1 MGISVTWPTVFF
13 WWAQLKMAAWHLE
26 NTVGVVTLK
35 EKQNKNT
42 KKHKKKVVPKSAF
55 CALSLSLRRWS
66 SAMRTALS
74 LSFSIVRRLDP
85 FWLLFS
91 ILQQASAFGLDPDC
105 SRFDISR

>member
-42 KKHKKKVVPKSAF
+42 KKHKKKVVPKIAF
-55 CALSLSLRRWS
+55 CALSLSDDGPARCEQI
-66 SAMRTALS
+66 S
-74 LSFSIVRRLDP
+74 LSFSLFMRLDP

-91 ILQQASAFGLDPDC
+91 ILQQASAFCLDPDC

>member
-42 KKHKKKVVPKSAF
+42 KKHKKKVVPKIAF
-55 CALSLSLRRWS
+55 CALSLSLTMVQRDANR
-66 SAMRTALS
+66 ALS
-74 LSFSIVRRLDP
+74 LSRYL
-85 FWLLFS
+85 
-91 ILQQASAFGLDPDC
+91 
-105 SRFDISR
+105 

>member
-42 KKHKKKVVPKSAF
+42 KKHKKKVVPKIAF
-55 CALSLSLRRWS
+55 CALSLSDDGPARCAQISLFLVIYETRS
-66 SAMRTALS
+66 FLALVFHSAT
-74 LSFSIVRRLDP
+74 SFSVL
-85 FWLLFS
+85 S
-91 ILQQASAFGLDPDC
+91 
-105 SRFDISR
+105 